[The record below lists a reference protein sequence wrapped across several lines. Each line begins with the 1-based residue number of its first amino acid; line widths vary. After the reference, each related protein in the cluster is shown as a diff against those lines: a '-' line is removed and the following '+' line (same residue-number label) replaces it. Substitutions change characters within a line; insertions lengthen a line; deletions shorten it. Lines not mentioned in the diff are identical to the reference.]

1 MLFLICYSTAMGVIV
16 VNVVR
21 ICRYLVKSIKTSFT
35 ENPPGVKQC
44 IPYTW
49 IICADIHMHLE
60 LNLQSA
66 WALKYSILQT
76 YYNAIVELWLGQYSV
91 DRTFQSHL

>member
-1 MLFLICYSTAMGVIV
+1 
-16 VNVVR
+16 
-21 ICRYLVKSIKTSFT
+21 
-35 ENPPGVKQC
+35 
-44 IPYTW
+44 
-49 IICADIHMHLE
+49 MHLE

-91 DRTFQSHL
+91 DRTFQSHLWYRSEILIQISIIDGLKPTFLNTGGPFY